1 MTELQTIKDSILLSQ
16 AIPDEYLE
24 LKEGCTFAI
33 TAVIL
38 VDRVKGDKSFKQ
50 ARLHGLSLP
59 DGMEFVKYRTSAG
72 AIVRKCEDLLHR
84 ACFADGNC
92 KKAVRVKVIG
102 TDGTNGRWLDL
113 VDA

>member
-1 MTELQTIKDSILLSQ
+1 MAEAKTINDSISLSQ
-16 AIPDEYLE
+16 AIPDEYRALLE
-24 LKEGCTFAI
+24 GDTFAI

-38 VDRVKGDKSFKQ
+38 VDRVKGEDTWKQ
-50 ARLHGLSLP
+50 AKIHGLSLP
-59 DGMEFVKYRTSAG
+59 DGKEFVKFRTSAE

-84 ACFADGNC
+84 ACFADGSC

-102 TDGTNGRWLDL
+102 YDGKNGRGLDL